1 MPTVDAFI
9 LTRQW
14 RDSPK
19 GLVYEL
25 WAASN
30 EGPVRIVVDGGEAVC
45 FVIRSARLYR
55 SILWPELAQFG
66 DEDASLDERVI
77 LWREARGAQ

>member
-1 MPTVDAFI
+1 MPMVDAFI

-25 WAASN
+25 WVASK
-30 EGPVRIVVDGGEAVC
+30 EGPIRIVVDGGEAVC
-45 FVIRSARLYR
+45 FVNRGNSGDRGIREF
-55 SILWPELAQFG
+55 WG
-66 DEDASLDERVI
+66 HNT
-77 LWREARGAQ
+77 